1 MNGVISWSLL
11 LMLTLGVSHMALGDV
26 KVGVDEWAY
35 TFPEGREVRA
45 EANYRLWGKFVPLE
59 SSRLYRWIPWLNKSA
74 KDLRLLV
81 AGEDLYD
88 LVSMHMDVR
97 KNRQRLYWM
106 VRYVDSRGF
115 TCNVSATAP
124 DGSWLMDV
132 DPSLVEASRKK
143 KERDGGLRAWWSR
156 YIIGELKDARERRIR
171 ERLGEENELYR
182 KFGIPTITEEDG
194 RVAVLNL
201 RDRSVLENLE
211 QEKLLSPQQAE
222 ALANLDWTI
231 NLFHDEF
238 MNRVLGLTTRSP
250 RVLGPDGSKNQ
261 IAELYADL
269 YDYPSGT
276 LDEMQKAKCES
287 SRYTREMAKKW
298 RETLD
303 KRAKRAAICADTCAA
318 LKARFPESG
327 KSALYERLLHENS
340 FWCSKSDF
348 EEVEKSDELGHAFY
362 AVHQRLD
369 PCIPIWGILENGHP
383 VPPGG
388 RRNDE
393 CWRLDAS
400 LLNGILHRDWNQYRL
415 EGSIWVRRV
424 TDYSEDDVSVPLE
437 IKDMVAE
444 ADTPMLEREPEET
457 EPKRCFVLRFVD
469 EYKGNRSDLR
479 LVPKDNLNKN
489 LQEFAFD
496 SDALRPSYV
505 LVELDSL
512 LPVYITLSLK
522 AEIVGEDSEVSI
534 PALADVKLTG
544 GSEVKLVIE
553 NRVTSCTDNESDNS
567 LYGAE

>member
-1 MNGVISWSLL
+1 MNGVVRWSLL

-45 EANYRLWGKFVPLE
+45 EANYRLWGKFVPRKN
-59 SSRLYRWIPWLNKSA
+59 SRLYRWFPWLDESA
-74 KDLRLLV
+74 KDIRLLI
-81 AGEDLYD
+81 AGEELYD

-124 DGSWLMDV
+124 DGSWVMDV

-143 KERDGGLRAWWSR
+143 KERDGGFLAWWSR

-182 KFGIPTITEEDG
+182 KFGIPTIREEDG
-194 RVAVLNL
+194 KVAVLDL
-201 RDRSVLENLE
+201 RDRKVLENLK
-211 QEKLLSPQQAE
+211 QEGLLSPQQVE
-222 ALANLDWTI
+222 YLDNLDGAI

-250 RVLGPDGSKNQ
+250 RVLGPDGTRNL

-287 SRYTREMAKKW
+287 SRYTREMAEKW
-298 RETLD
+298 RKKLEG
-303 KRAKRAAICADTCAA
+303 RAERGAYCADTCAS

-327 KSALYERLLHENS
+327 KSALYERLLHDS
-340 FWCSKSDF
+340 HFWYT
-348 EEVEKSDELGHAFY
+348 EEFIDELEETDNEAHVFY

-383 VPPGG
+383 EPPGA
-388 RRNDE
+388 RLKDE

-469 EYKGNRSDLR
+469 EYKGKRSDLR

-522 AEIVGEDSEVSI
+522 AEIVGEDSEVSV
-534 PALADVKLTG
+534 PSLADVKLTD

-567 LYGAE
+567 LYGVE